1 MALADHPT
9 SRPVAAEEVRVASPA
24 AAVARGG
31 DGNPAGGSPTKPRG
45 APPLAP
51 MTVASPPSS
60 SMKKASGRQ

>member
-9 SRPVAAEEVRVASPA
+9 PRPVAAEEVRVASPA

-45 APPLAP
+45 APMLAP
-51 MTVASPPSS
+51 MTVASPPPS